1 MVKQTYFLTFAL
13 QGKVKGEIGMFFR
26 NVGVIEYEGADSEN
40 PYAFK
45 YYNPD
50 EYVGGKTMKEH
61 LRFAVAYW
69 HTFDADGKDPFGDGT
84 MFRAWNRLTH
94 PLDKAKARAEAAFEF
109 FEKLGVPYFCFH
121 DVDIVD
127 EGATLR
133 ETFTYLDQMSS
144 FLKEMMETS
153 RVQLLWNTANMFTH
167 PRYVHGA
174 ATSCNADV
182 YAYAAAK
189 VKKGLDI
196 AKELGAENYV
206 FWGGREGYE
215 TLLNT
220 NMKLEL
226 ENLASFYRM
235 AVEYARE
242 IGFDGQFLI
251 EPKPKEPTKHQYDF
265 DAATTI
271 AFLETYGLKDHFKLN
286 LEANHATLAGH
297 TFEHELRVAALHD
310 MLGSI
315 DANQGDLL
323 LGWDTDEFPT
333 DLYSA
338 VLAMYEILKAGG
350 FKTGGINF
358 DAKVRRPSFADEDL
372 FHAHIAGMD
381 TYAVGLKVASRLLE
395 DKALDQIIE
404 ERYESYTKGI
414 GLEIKEGRTDLN
426 KLAAYALEH
435 DQIENQS
442 GRQERL
448 KATVNRYL
456 LNALREAP
464 AEKETR

>member
-1 MVKQTYFLTFAL
+1 MFFKEV
-13 QGKVKGEIGMFFR
+13 GKVK
-26 NVGVIEYEGADSEN
+26 YEGADSEH
-40 PYAFK
+40 PYAYK
-45 YYNPD
+45 YYNP
-50 EYVGGKTMKEH
+50 EERVGGKTMEEH

-69 HTFDADGKDPFGDGT
+69 HTFAADGKDPFGDAT
-84 MFRAWNRLTH
+84 MSRSWNRLTH

-121 DVDIVD
+121 DVDVVD
-127 EGATLR
+127 EGDSLR
-133 ETFTYLDQMSS
+133 ETFIYLDKMTS
-144 FLKEMMETS
+144 FLKEMMESTG
-153 RVQLLWNTANMFTH
+153 VKLLWNTANMFTH

-182 YAYAAAK
+182 YARAAAM
-189 VKKGLDI
+189 VKKGLEI

-220 NMKLEL
+220 DMKREL
-226 ENLASFYRM
+226 DHLAHFYRM
-235 AVEYARE
+235 AVDYAEE
-242 IGFDGQFLI
+242 IGFNGQFLI

-265 DAATTI
+265 DAATSI
-271 AFLETYGLKDHFKLN
+271 AFLETYDLKDHFKLN

-310 MLGSI
+310 MFGSI

-358 DAKVRRPSFADEDL
+358 DAKVRRASFADEDL
-372 FHAHIAGMD
+372 FLGHIAGMD
-381 TYAVGLKVASRLLE
+381 TYAIGLKVAHRLLE
-395 DKALDQIIE
+395 DKVL
-404 ERYESYTKGI
+404 ERMVEKRYNSYTDGI
-414 GLEIKEGRTDLN
+414 GLDIAEGRADLK
-426 KLAAYALEH
+426 KLAAYALEN
-435 DQIENQS
+435 DRIENLS
-442 GRQERL
+442 GRQEHL

-456 LNALREAP
+456 LNVLRETP
-464 AEKETR
+464 AGKEKQ